1 MRRGRWTPALL
12 ALVLGAAGNA
22 QPSGAAEFQCWN
34 GNLARRI
41 ELREGEST
49 QGCEV
54 RYWRNAAAPDSGQS
68 LWRAERDPDYCA
80 VRARGLIARLQ
91 AGGWTCTASEPPITA
106 GVDPAAT
113 RAAEPPA
120 AAAAPV
126 QVTPALAPL
135 PPDAAPA
142 AAPPAPSAAMPQ
154 PPPPVA
160 ARTAPAVSA
169 GAAATSSAHSS
180 AARLNRVVEQTLR
193 SVQELYGGEFQAEL
207 AAFGDLDGDRL
218 DDAAVLITYQ
228 ADRTEYVQYL
238 VAYLFNGET
247 FQSVA
252 TKNVGGRFLDAVRA
266 ELQGIAHGRIVIEL
280 EALDG
285 GATCCARRQTGF
297 ALDNGQLIEVDD
309 PDAPGPE
316 RTTEAAPG

>member
-1 MRRGRWTPALL
+1 
-12 ALVLGAAGNA
+12 
-22 QPSGAAEFQCWN
+22 
-34 GNLARRI
+34 
-41 ELREGEST
+41 
-49 QGCEV
+49 
-54 RYWRNAAAPDSGQS
+54 
-68 LWRAERDPDYCA
+68 
-80 VRARGLIARLQ
+80 
-91 AGGWTCTASEPPITA
+91 
-106 GVDPAAT
+106 
-113 RAAEPPA
+113 
-120 AAAAPV
+120 
-126 QVTPALAPL
+126 
-135 PPDAAPA
+135 
-142 AAPPAPSAAMPQ
+142 
-154 PPPPVA
+154 
-160 ARTAPAVSA
+160 
-169 GAAATSSAHSS
+169 
-180 AARLNRVVEQTLR
+180 VVEQTLR
-193 SVQELYGGEFQAEL
+193 SVQELYGGQFQAEL

-266 ELQGIAHGRIVIEL
+266 ELQGIAHGRIVVEL

-285 GATCCARRQTGF
+285 GATCCARRQTAF

>member
-1 MRRGRWTPALL
+1 M
-12 ALVLGAAGNA
+12 
-22 QPSGAAEFQCWN
+22 
-34 GNLARRI
+34 
-41 ELREGEST
+41 
-49 QGCEV
+49 
-54 RYWRNAAAPDSGQS
+54 
-68 LWRAERDPDYCA
+68 
-80 VRARGLIARLQ
+80 ARLEDS
-91 AGGWTCTASEPPITA
+91 GWTCSAREQPIQ
-106 GVDPAAT
+106 PAWI
-113 RAAEPPA
+113 RVRRAEPSLRPR
-120 AAAAPV
+120 P
-126 QVTPALAPL
+126 PRPCRSRGRSRPHCRRPPL
-135 PPDAAPA
+135 PLHCRRH
-142 AAPPAPSAAMPQ
+142 
-154 PPPPVA
+154 PPPRHNRP
-160 ARTAPAVSA
+160 RQ
-169 GAAATSSAHSS
+169 SSRRRQRSLGRPGDDIITPSS

-252 TKNVGGRFLDAVRA
+252 TKTSAAASSMRA

-285 GATCCARRQTGF
+285 GATCCALRQTAF